1 MRGRSNPWR
10 RRLLCTVVSLIGLA
24 EVAGCLPLYVEKRT
38 VTGRWVGR
46 VVPVTVYD
54 ERNRAYPAA
63 ALEILDG
70 PPSNRPVDPKNG
82 GGRLPLLAVGYEN
95 GYRIADPTKVPMGR
109 VVEVRGD
116 MSNLSLNV
124 DLPGPGADVKVAR
137 HSSEG
142 RPGGEHGILLRYRPK
157 VVKGPR

>member
-1 MRGRSNPWR
+1 MVTTTVLGTAMRGRSNPWR

-95 GYRIADPTKVPMGR
+95 GYRIADP
-109 VVEVRGD
+109 
-116 MSNLSLNV
+116 
-124 DLPGPGADVKVAR
+124 A
-137 HSSEG
+137 
-142 RPGGEHGILLRYRPK
+142 
-157 VVKGPR
+157 